1 VKRDVFLLKKK
12 LIITL
17 AALLIFISAVP
28 AFATTSQGKQLMFQ
42 SPYMMQ
48 MAQKYPLMQ
57 KMMGTNPKMLE
68 MMQLPA
74 MQKMMQGPQMQELM
88 KDPEIQKDME
98 TGDMMNM
105 MVNPKMQQACQTPE
119 HQQAM
124 NDPQVIEYMQKNGMG
139 NMAEMMKDPNHMKD
153 GNQMN
158 GMMGSMGGMM
168 GSGSK

>member
-42 SPYMMQ
+42 SPFVMQ
-48 MAQKYPLMQ
+48 MA
-57 KMMGTNPKMLE
+57 
-68 MMQLPA
+68 
-74 MQKMMQGPQMQELM
+74 
-88 KDPEIQKDME
+88 
-98 TGDMMNM
+98 
-105 MVNPKMQQACQTPE
+105 
-119 HQQAM
+119 
-124 NDPQVIEYMQKNGMG
+124 QKNGMG

-168 GSGSK
+168 GSGSKE